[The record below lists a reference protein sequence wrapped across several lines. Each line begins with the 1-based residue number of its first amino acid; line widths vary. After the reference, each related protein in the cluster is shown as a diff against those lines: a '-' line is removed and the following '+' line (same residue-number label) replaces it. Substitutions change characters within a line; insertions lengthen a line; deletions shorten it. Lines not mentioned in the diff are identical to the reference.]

1 MNRFEYDK
9 IRTRKYYDYVLVDP
23 TTNSFP
29 MPTVIFGPE
38 SNISPLP
45 AYMLEPDFLMVELL
59 FTDET
64 SAKFN
69 AEYAT
74 QLDGKYKI
82 IGEDALGGFILTEV
96 ETDKVFYWD
105 YTLAYKDDDDYD
117 EEDEDEITSNN
128 MFVLANDLDS
138 FLNQLVLRE

>member
-1 MNRFEYDK
+1 MERFEYDK
-9 IRTRKYYDYVLVDP
+9 IRTQKNHDYIVVDP
-23 TTNSFP
+23 KTNSFP
-29 MPTVIFGPE
+29 MPTVMFGPE

-59 FTDET
+59 FTEET

-69 AEYAT
+69 AEYAN

-82 IGEDALGGFILTEV
+82 IGEDALGGFILTDV

-105 YTLAYKDDDDYD
+105 YTLAYKDDYDD
-117 EEDEDEITSNN
+117 EDEDEITSNN

-138 FLNQLVLRE
+138 FLNQLVVRE

>member
-1 MNRFEYDK
+1 MERFEYDK
-9 IRTRKYYDYVLVDP
+9 IRTRKYYDHILVDP
-23 TTNSFP
+23 TPNSFP
-29 MPTVIFGPE
+29 MPTVIFEPE
-38 SNISPLP
+38 
-45 AYMLEPDFLMVELL
+45 FLMVELL

-96 ETDKVFYWD
+96 ATDKVFYWD
-105 YTLAYKDDDDYD
+105 YTLAYKDDYDDYD
-117 EEDEDEITSNN
+117 EEEITSNN

-138 FLNQLVLRE
+138 FLSQLDLRE

>member
-1 MNRFEYDK
+1 MERFEYDK
-9 IRTRKYYDYVLVDP
+9 IRTRKYYDHILVDP
-23 TTNSFP
+23 TPNSFP
-29 MPTVIFGPE
+29 MPTVIFEPE
-38 SNISPLP
+38 
-45 AYMLEPDFLMVELL
+45 FLMVELL
-59 FTDET
+59 FADET

-105 YTLAYKDDDDYD
+105 YTLAYKDDYD

-138 FLNQLVLRE
+138 FLSQLVLRE

>member
-1 MNRFEYDK
+1 MERFEYDK
-9 IRTRKYYDYVLVDP
+9 IRTRKYYDHILVDP
-23 TTNSFP
+23 TPNSFP

-38 SNISPLP
+38 
-45 AYMLEPDFLMVELL
+45 FLMVELL

-105 YTLAYKDDDDYD
+105 YTLAYKDDYD

-128 MFVLANDLDS
+128 TFVLANDLDS
-138 FLNQLVLRE
+138 FLSQLVLRE